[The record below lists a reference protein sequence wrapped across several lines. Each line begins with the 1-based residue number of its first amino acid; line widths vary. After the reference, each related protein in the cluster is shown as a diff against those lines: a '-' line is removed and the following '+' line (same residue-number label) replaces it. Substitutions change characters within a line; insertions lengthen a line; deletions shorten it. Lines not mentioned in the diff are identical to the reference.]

1 MYERLFQLWHPPAA
15 ETVGHIQGNRW
26 LLIVIA
32 SWCRKMSHVMPN
44 RSVALLYLWSM
55 LGETTMVTF
64 KNVCKCMCCD
74 IYNFDKGNL

>member
-1 MYERLFQLWHPPAA
+1 
-15 ETVGHIQGNRW
+15 
-26 LLIVIA
+26 
-32 SWCRKMSHVMPN
+32 MSHVMPN